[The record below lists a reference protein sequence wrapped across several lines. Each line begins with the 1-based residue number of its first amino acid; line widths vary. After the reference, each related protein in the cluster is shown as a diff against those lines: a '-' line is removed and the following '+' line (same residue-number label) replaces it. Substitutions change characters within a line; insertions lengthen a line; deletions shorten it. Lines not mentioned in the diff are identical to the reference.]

1 MITVGRYSTNRPRRD
16 LCRLP
21 SQRILPRSRR
31 MVVCATIFFSLPFS
45 SSSGRSRRPSFNSNP
60 PYLAFQW
67 ENVASLIPIRRQ
79 SSFTGTPASASFN
92 TPTICSSEKR
102 LFFMG
107 ASPLVV
113 LYPEKLTYG
122 WTSFRGAGQL
132 GLKRSGIDLKSTLGC
147 CHSRGREGMAHELGS
162 NDFSGGTNLSRS
174 RYRNL
179 GPPQMQRLSTFNWPS
194 YTL

>member
-31 MVVCATIFFSLPFS
+31 MVVCATIFFSRPFS

-67 ENVASLIPIRRQ
+67 ENVASLIPIRRH

-92 TPTICSSEKR
+92 TPTICSSLNR
-102 LFFMG
+102 LFLIG
-107 ASPLVV
+107 ASPLVF

-122 WTSFRGAGQL
+122 WTSFRGAGQ
-132 GLKRSGIDLKSTLGC
+132 RGISQTLLDQDTWW
-147 CHSRGREGMAHELGS
+147 HNQDDWL
-162 NDFSGGTNLSRS
+162 
-174 RYRNL
+174 
-179 GPPQMQRLSTFNWPS
+179 RLEFPNSFTID
-194 YTL
+194 

>member
-21 SQRILPRSRR
+21 TQRILPRSRR
-31 MVVCATIFFSLPFS
+31 MVVCATIFLSLPFS

-67 ENVASLIPIRRQ
+67 ENVASLIPNRRH

-92 TPTICSSEKR
+92 TPTICSSLNR

-113 LYPEKLTYG
+113 LYPEKLTYR
-122 WTSFRGAGQL
+122 WTSFRGQVSVSAQHGACSPPCRRPWL
-132 GLKRSGIDLKSTLGC
+132 AL
-147 CHSRGREGMAHELGS
+147 
-162 NDFSGGTNLSRS
+162 
-174 RYRNL
+174 RYCL
-179 GPPQMQRLSTFNWPS
+179 WPP
-194 YTL
+194 